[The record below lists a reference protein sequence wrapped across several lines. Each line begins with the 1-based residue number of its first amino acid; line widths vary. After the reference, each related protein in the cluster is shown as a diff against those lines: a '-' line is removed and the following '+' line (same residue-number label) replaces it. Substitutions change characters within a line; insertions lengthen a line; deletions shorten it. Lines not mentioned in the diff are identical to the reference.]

1 MDLIHRKSWKNTSRK
16 HLIQLFMTIF
26 CTQKGNMKFRNE
38 FENKNGFDT

>member
-1 MDLIHRKSWKNTSRK
+1 MENTSRK

-26 CTQKGNMKFRNE
+26 STLKGRIKFRNE